1 MDLQE
6 FNALPADEL
15 RPLLAACCDVPRW
28 VNHLLT
34 GRPYA
39 DSTALSSAADAIS
52 RELSDAEVAQALAAH
67 PRIGDRAEGNTTEAS
82 WSRKEQSGVGD
93 DPAAREALA
102 AGNRT
107 YEQRFNQVF
116 LICATGLTADE
127 MLTNLTQ
134 RLTND
139 ERTEAAVVRDELR
152 KIASLRLAKLV
163 PLTKEI
169 PA

>member
-15 RPLLAACCDVPRW
+15 RPQLAACCDVPRW
-28 VNHLLT
+28 VNHLLA

-39 DSTALSSAADAIS
+39 DSAALVGAADTIS
-52 RELSDAEVAQALAAH
+52 RDLTDAEVSRALAAH
-67 PRIGDRAEGNTTEAS
+67 PRIGDRADGDTTEAS

-93 DPAAREALA
+93 DPTVRAALA
-102 AGNRT
+102 AGNRA

-116 LICATGLTADE
+116 LICATGLSADE
-127 MLTNLTQ
+127 MLTNLTH

-139 ERTEAAVVRDELR
+139 EQTEAAVVRDELR

>member
-6 FNALPADEL
+6 FNALPADQL
-15 RPLLAACCDVPRW
+15 RPLLTACCDVPRW
-28 VNHLLT
+28 ANHLLT
-34 GRPYA
+34 GRPYP
-39 DSTALSSAADAIS
+39 DSTALLNAADGIS
-52 RELSDAEVAQALAAH
+52 RDLSDAEVAQALAAH

-82 WSRKEQSGVGD
+82 WSRNEQSGVGD
-93 DPAAREALA
+93 DPAIRAALA

-116 LICATGLTADE
+116 LICATGLSADQ

-139 ERTEAAVVRDELR
+139 EQTEAAVVRDELR
-152 KIASLRLAKLV
+152 KIASLRFTKLV